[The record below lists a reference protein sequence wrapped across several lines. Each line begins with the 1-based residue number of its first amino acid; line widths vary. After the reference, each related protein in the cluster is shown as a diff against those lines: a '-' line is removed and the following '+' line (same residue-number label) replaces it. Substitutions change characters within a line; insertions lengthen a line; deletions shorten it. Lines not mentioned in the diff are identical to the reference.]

1 MPARPLSPHLSVYKF
16 AYTMALSIAHRIAGV
31 ALSLGLVVLA
41 AWLLSAAA
49 GPDSYAATVAVLS
62 HWIFRVL
69 LLGWLAAF
77 LYHFAN
83 GVRHLLWDVGVGLE
97 KAQARRSATVVVVVV
112 VLALA
117 ACLYALFGT
126 PAGAV

>member
-16 AYTMALSIAHRIAGV
+16 AYTMALSITHRITGV
-31 ALSLGLVVLA
+31 ALSLGLLVLA

-49 GPDSYAATVAVLS
+49 GAGSYATTVAVLS

-69 LLGWLAAF
+69 LVAWLAAF
-77 LYHFAN
+77 LFHFAN
-83 GVRHLLWDVGVGLE
+83 GIRHLLWDAGVGLE
-97 KAQARRSATVVVVVV
+97 KAQARRSAAVVLIAV

-117 ACLYALFGT
+117 VCLYALFGT
-126 PAGAV
+126 QAGAA